1 MWDQPV
7 CPIFRINFK
16 KVNLQEKQ
24 APGEL
29 VNSETLKMV
38 RDMDQHKEEDW
49 GHQGI
54 PAWNQVLQSAGLDI
68 RFFSLNISYFMLII
82 TKL

>member
-16 KVNLQEKQ
+16 KVNMQEKQ

-49 GHQGI
+49 AHQGI
-54 PAWNQVLQSAGLDI
+54 PAWNQVP
-68 RFFSLNISYFMLII
+68 YFNLPDFTLVSFLSIFPI
-82 TKL
+82 LC